1 VTRTSGS
8 RSPRRHLALDALALA
23 ALAGAACLFWEVN
36 VLRAGVTEFALS
48 NFDLFSEFYPRHS
61 FAGEAIRRGMLPL
74 WDPHQIGG
82 LPFFATL
89 QGGVLYPPNL
99 LYAVLPTGFAMGAL
113 GLFHLILAGV
123 FSFLLSREFG
133 YGRTASWLAG
143 LTFMLGGSTVFLI
156 YHTNA
161 INSCP
166 WLPAALWCTS
176 RLGRSGE
183 MRWALL
189 LGICLALQFLAGRDY
204 TLVMTIHIVGLF
216 SIFQLVWMRRDG
228 LGWRRLGKHAIQLAV
243 AGLLAVGL
251 AAAQLLPTL
260 ALAAESGRT
269 LTGLKGEFL
278 EIYGP
283 MPPSLFFANLIH
295 PDRGPLR
302 REYFGWIPL
311 ACCLL
316 SFRLWGRDRPAV
328 FASLVAGLSLV
339 LCFGS
344 QTPLY
349 AAYRAIPLGAVF
361 RLPDR
366 FVFALSIA
374 VAMLAAGGFERVFR
388 TRVAPHAHLRSL
400 APRFALLLGV
410 GIALLVVLHTG
421 WLAAELGQTAQPW
434 GWFTFYG
441 IGLEHFASI
450 GRSVAYCV
458 GAISLLATAAWRGG
472 GRGTALLKLAIPFLA
487 AVDLCYALESRS
499 LHPARD
505 SSPALAAASCYEM
518 VPRFGGELGRHL
530 SFRLPFSYALKDKDG
545 ELFARYSASHYD
557 PLVTHRQTAFF
568 EALQEGGTPITVSP
582 WSRRSSFMG
591 FLSRFPAPER
601 TKLLDLMGV
610 VVVLVDG
617 EAPRRAPALAALL
630 SRFERAG
637 RCRASAPQGPAA
649 VDLYV
654 NPNALERA
662 FVVHNWMT
670 VLNTEQA
677 IRKLVAS
684 DFDLRR
690 EAVVEAALPTPDSV
704 GPRKASEVSIL
715 EYRPTRV
722 VVRARIDRPGLLV
735 LTDTYDRDWSA
746 LRSGMSVPIHLTDGL
761 FRGVL
766 LPAGESEVIFYYR
779 PRTLYW
785 GAAISVLAFI
795 AWVLLWRSGASS
807 GKGVQ
812 RPHAG

>member
-1 VTRTSGS
+1 M
-8 RSPRRHLALDALALA
+8 ALDALAVA

-36 VLRAGVTEFALS
+36 VLESGTAEFALS

-61 FAGEAIRRGMLPL
+61 FAGEAIRHGMLPL

-82 LPFFATL
+82 LPFLATL

-99 LYAVLPTGFAMGAL
+99 LYVVLPTGFAMGAL
-113 GLFHLILAGV
+113 GIVHLILAGL

-133 YGRTASWLAG
+133 YGRAASWLAG
-143 LTFMLGGSTVFLI
+143 LTFMLGGSTVSLI

-176 RLGRSGE
+176 RLGRSGNL
-183 MRWALL
+183 RWALL

-204 TLVMTIHIVGLF
+204 TLVMTIHVVGLF
-216 SIFQLVWMRRDG
+216 AIFQLAWMRRDG
-228 LGWRRLGKHAIQLAV
+228 LEWRRLGKHAAQLAI
-243 AGLLAVGL
+243 AGSLALGL

-260 ALAAESGRT
+260 ALAAETGRT

-278 EIYGP
+278 DIHGP
-283 MPPSLFFANLIH
+283 MSPSLFFANLIH
-295 PDRGPLR
+295 PGRGPFR

-328 FASLVAGLSLV
+328 FASLVAGLSVL

-349 AAYRAIPLGAVF
+349 AAYRAIPLGAIF

-366 FVFALSIA
+366 FVFALSLA
-374 VAMLAAGGFERVFR
+374 VSMLAAGGFDRIFK
-388 TRVAPHAHLRSL
+388 TRVAALARLRGL

-410 GIALLVVLHTG
+410 GIALLLVLHTG
-421 WLAAELGQTAQPW
+421 WLAAKLEQTAQPW

-450 GRSVAYCV
+450 GRSVAYCA
-458 GAISLLATAAWRGG
+458 GAIVLLATAAWRAG
-472 GRGTALLKLAIPFLA
+472 GRGTAVLKLAIPFLA
-487 AVDLCYALESRS
+487 AVDLCYALENRL

-505 SSPALAAASCYEM
+505 SSPAVAAASCYEM
-518 VPRFGGELGRHL
+518 VPRFAGELGRHL
-530 SFRLPFSYALKDKDG
+530 SFRLPFSHALKDKDG
-545 ELFARYSASHYD
+545 ELFARYSATHYD
-557 PLVTHRQTAFF
+557 PLVTHRQVAFF
-568 EALQEGGTPITVSP
+568 EALQAGGTPITVSP
-582 WSRRSSFMG
+582 WARRSSFMG

-610 VVVLVDG
+610 GVVLVDG
-617 EAPRRAPALAALL
+617 EARRRAPALAALL
-630 SRFERAG
+630 SRFERAD
-637 RCRASAPQGPAA
+637 RCWVSAPQGSAP

-654 NPNALERA
+654 NPKAMERA
-662 FVVHNWMT
+662 FIVHKW
-670 VLNTEQA
+670 LPAANTEQA
-677 IRKLVAS
+677 IRRLVTS
-684 DFDLRR
+684 DFDPRR
-690 EAVVEAALPTPDSV
+690 EAMVEGALPTPDSA
-704 GPRKASEVSIL
+704 GPGEVSEVSIVD
-715 EYRPTRV
+715 YWSTRV
-722 VVRARIDRPGLLV
+722 VVRARTDRPGLLV
-735 LTDTYDRDWSA
+735 LTDTYDRDWYA
-746 LRSGMSVPIHLTDGL
+746 LRDGVSVPIHPTDGL

-766 LPAGESEVIFYYR
+766 LPVGESEVVFYYR
-779 PRTLYW
+779 PRALYW
-785 GAAISVLAFI
+785 GSAISVLACI
-795 AWVLLWRSGASS
+795 AWLLLWRRGRPSGS
-807 GKGVQ
+807 
-812 RPHAG
+812 